1 MKRKIIAFALIV
13 IISFTARADEGM
25 YPINMI
31 DKAPLKKAGLKI
43 NTTDIY
49 NPNGQGLIQAVVN
62 IGGCTGSF
70 VSEKGLIVTNHH
82 CAFGGLQPYST
93 PENNLLEKGFIAENA
108 SKELPMKGLT
118 VKIMTGN
125 KDVSADVLKG
135 TEKLTDAQAK
145 KNLINK
151 NILSIRQAESLKN
164 TDYQVEISEML
175 TGKSYVL
182 FRYITLKDIRIV
194 YIPARNIGEFGGESD
209 NWEWPRH
216 TGDFSFVRAYVGK
229 DGKAAEFST
238 DNVPYQPKEYLNISP
253 TGPEEGDFVFI
264 LGYPGRTFQH
274 QPAEYIANQYNYQL
288 PYISKLYEWRINT
301 VKELGKSD
309 QKYMIRM
316 DPRIKQ
322 LANVKKNYQ
331 GKLKSISKIN
341 LYQKKKDKENEIL
354 KILASK
360 PEMQQNFKTLLGRID
375 SLYKKTGEDNLK
387 YLWYS
392 QLVNENEAVGI
403 ARNLLLFHNQFL
415 KAKETEKA
423 KIKESYLKKLREN
436 YSSMYV
442 KYDSLYLK
450 KMLLDASAFQNS
462 NKVPALEKIFK
473 SGKKGNNIN
482 NWIATAYT
490 KSKILDSNY
499 VFKIINEKPANISR
513 IKDPFIDL
521 AAKISPD
528 LYYTDSVQNSYRVQL
543 DEILP
548 KYVDMRMEAM
558 GQLFIPDANRTL
570 RLTYGYIKGY
580 SPADGIQYEPF
591 TTISGMVEKD
601 GDKPDYVLNKEIE
614 ALYYKKD
621 FGSYKPAKAD
631 DLPLAMLYNTH
642 TTGGNSGS
650 PVLNAKGQLIAIN
663 FDRSYEATVNDYAW
677 DDSYSR
683 SIGVD
688 MRFVLWATEKVAK
701 AKYLIDEMFVEP
713 EETIKK

>member
-1 MKRKIIAFALIV
+1 MKRKLIALALV
-13 IISFTARADEGM
+13 ISSFTARADEGM

-31 DKAPLKKAGLKI
+31 EKAPLKKAGLKI
-43 NTTDIY
+43 NTSDIY
-49 NPNGQGLIQAVVN
+49 NQNGQGLIQAVVN

-82 CAFGGLQPYST
+82 CAFGGLEPYSS
-93 PENNLLEKGFIAENA
+93 PKNNLLEKGYVAENA
-108 SKELPMKGLT
+108 TKELPVKGLT
-118 VKIMTGN
+118 VKIMTSN
-125 KDVSADVLKG
+125 KDVSADILKG
-135 TEKLTDAQAK
+135 TEKLTDAQSK

-151 NILSIRQAESLKN
+151 NILTLRQAESLKN
-164 TDYQVEISEML
+164 ADYQIEISEML
-175 TGKSYVL
+175 PGKSYVL

-229 DGKAAEFST
+229 DGKSAEYNT
-238 DNVPYQPKEYLNISP
+238 ENVPYQPKEYLNISP
-253 TGPEEGDFVFI
+253 TGPEKGDFVFI
-264 LGYPGRTFQH
+264 LGYPGRTYQH
-274 QPAEYIANQYNYQL
+274 QPAEYIANQYNNQL

-301 VKELGKSD
+301 IKELGKND
-309 QKYMIRM
+309 PKYMIRM
-316 DPRIKQ
+316 EPEIKQ

-331 GKLKSISKIN
+331 GKIKSISKIE
-341 LYQKKKDKENEIL
+341 LYQKKKDKEKEIIEL
-354 KILASK
+354 LASK
-360 PEMQQNFKTLLGRID
+360 PEMQRNFKNLLFSID
-375 SLYKKTGEDNLK
+375 SLYKKVEESNLK
-387 YLWYS
+387 QLWYS
-392 QLVNENEAVGI
+392 QLLNENEAMGI
-403 ARNLLLFHNQFL
+403 ANNLLQFHFQFSN
-415 KAKETEKA
+415 AKESEKVR
-423 KIKESYLKKLREN
+423 IKQAYLKKLREN
-436 YSSMYV
+436 YNSIYI

-450 KMLLDASAFQNS
+450 KMLQDAMVFENT
-462 NKVPALEKIFK
+462 NKVPGLEKTLK
-473 SGKKGNNIN
+473 SGKKNNNIN
-482 NWIATAYT
+482 NWIINAYA
-490 KSKILDSNY
+490 KNKLLDSNY
-499 VFKIINEKPANISR
+499 VIKMINEKPVNIAKL
-513 IKDPFIDL
+513 KDPFFEFAKNISSDL
-521 AAKISPD
+521 F
-528 LYYTDSVQNSYRVQL
+528 YTDSAQSSYRILL

-548 KYVDMRMEAM
+548 KYVDLRMEAM

-601 GDKPDYVLNKEIE
+601 GDKPDYVLNKEVE
-614 ALYYKKD
+614 ELYNKKD
-621 FGSYKPAKAD
+621 FGNYKPANAN

-650 PVLNAKGQLIAIN
+650 PVLNAKGQLIAVN

-688 MRFVLWATEKVAK
+688 MRFVLWATEKIAK

-713 EETIKK
+713 EATKKK